1 MTPVRTASH
10 PEVVSEQ
17 VPREQK
23 AWITLA
29 TSAEHKAVGRMYIAD
44 RPFLFAIAASPSS

>member
-23 AWITLA
+23 AWITLV
-29 TSAEHKAVGRMYIAD
+29 TSAEHKAVGRMYIATALPS
-44 RPFLFAIAASPSS
+44 RPPRSPSS